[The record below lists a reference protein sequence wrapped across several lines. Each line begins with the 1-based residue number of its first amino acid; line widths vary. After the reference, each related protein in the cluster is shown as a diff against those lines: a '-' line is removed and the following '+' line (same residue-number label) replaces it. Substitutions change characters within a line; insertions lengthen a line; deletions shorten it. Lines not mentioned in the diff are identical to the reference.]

1 MWFVLRAYDLTLWI
15 VRKVEKFPRSFRFSI
30 GERLIA
36 RSLDVLETLVEA
48 AYAADK
54 RNLPEHAGRRV
65 NSLRYL
71 LRLSGDLACS
81 RATPASLRRASWK
94 RSAGWWAAGARRG
107 RFAGQRSRGK
117 D

>member
-1 MWFVLRAYDLTLWI
+1 LWI

-48 AYAADK
+48 ASASDK
-54 RNLPEHAGRRV
+54 RNLLEPAGHRV

-71 LRLSGDLACS
+71 LRLSGDLGLLSGDS
-81 RATPASLRRASWK
+81 REF
-94 RSAGWWAAGARRG
+94 AAGKLEEIGRMVGGWRKAR
-107 RFAGQRSRGK
+107 AVPS
-117 D
+117 

>member
-1 MWFVLRAYDLTLWI
+1 LWI

-36 RSLDVLETLVEA
+36 RSLDVLETFVEA

-71 LRLSGDLACS
+71 LRLSGDLGLLSGDS
-81 RATPASLRRASWK
+81 REFTAASWK